1 MKKLEDYVRT
11 IPDFPK
17 EGILFRDITSVLQD
31 KEGLHLAI
39 DTMEKIIKDMEPTV
53 IAGAEARGFL
63 LGMPVAYN
71 LSLPFVPVRKKG
83 KLPCETV
90 SESYDLEYG
99 SAEIEIDKTAIKKG
113 DRVVLVDDLIAT
125 GGTMKAAI
133 ALIERLGGEVAGIAA
148 LIELVDLRGREILS
162 PYRGESVIQYEG
174 D

>member
-1 MKKLEDYVRT
+1 MKKIEDYIRSV
-11 IPDFPK
+11 PDFPK
-17 EGILFRDITSVLQD
+17 KGIMFRDITSALQD
-31 KEGLHLAI
+31 KEGLKLTI
-39 DTMEKIIKDMEPTV
+39 DSMERIIKDMEPTV

-83 KLPCETV
+83 KLPCDTV

-99 SAEIEIDKTAIKKG
+99 SAEIEIDISSIKKG

-148 LIELVDLRGREILS
+148 LIELVDLK
-162 PYRGESVIQYEG
+162 
-174 D
+174 